1 MKPGEPPFPGST
13 RATLIAV
20 MVYYVVTNP
29 GTDSPMSTQRAVEMQ
44 FPCAFP
50 IKAMGHAHADFEAR
64 VLEIVRQHAP
74 GFADDAVQRRPS
86 VGGKY
91 LSITVTI
98 EAQSREQL
106 DAIYRELSACEQVL
120 VAL

>member
-1 MKPGEPPFPGST
+1 MMT
-13 RATLIAV
+13 NAV
-20 MVYYVVTNP
+20 
-29 GTDSPMSTQRAVEMQ
+29 AIE

-50 IKAMGHAHADFEAR
+50 IKAMGYADATFESR
-64 VLEIVRQHAP
+64 VVDIVRHHAP
-74 GFADDAVQRRPS
+74 DLAEDTVLRRPS

-98 EAQSREQL
+98 EAQSRDQL
-106 DAIYRELSACEQVL
+106 DAIYQELTACEQVL